1 MPRSK
6 KELSA
11 EEIDY
16 ALSALDDAFGTSELL
31 TSIAPI
37 RFMTSGGTLAVK
49 YFRVRETTQDV
60 DCLTDPNV
68 DSAREY
74 QNEIAQKVLEV
85 ARALRLETDWFN
97 DELKGFIQREK
108 RLNLFLEAVEQNIV
122 LFQGVNLVVYAARM
136 EWQLERKIRRI
147 DAGTNKR
154 GEFKDIADAV
164 SLIRFIKGGGPP
176 LSLDYLR
183 SLNFNGW
190 ETPVSLPA
198 IEKVRNE
205 YLRVYGEFG
214 IEEQ

>member
-1 MPRSK
+1 MPNVK

-11 EEIDY
+11 ENIDH

-49 YFRVRETTQDV
+49 YFQVRETTKDV
-60 DCLTDPNV
+60 DCLTDPN
-68 DSAREY
+68 
-74 QNEIAQKVLEV
+74 
-85 ARALRLETDWFN
+85 TDWFN

-108 RLNLFLEAVEQNIV
+108 RLNLFLEAVEQNII

-147 DAGTNKR
+147 DARTNKR
-154 GEFKDIADAV
+154 GEVKDIADAV
-164 SLIRFIKGGGPP
+164 ALIRCIKGDGPP

-190 ETPVSLPA
+190 ETPVSSRA

-214 IEEQ
+214 IED